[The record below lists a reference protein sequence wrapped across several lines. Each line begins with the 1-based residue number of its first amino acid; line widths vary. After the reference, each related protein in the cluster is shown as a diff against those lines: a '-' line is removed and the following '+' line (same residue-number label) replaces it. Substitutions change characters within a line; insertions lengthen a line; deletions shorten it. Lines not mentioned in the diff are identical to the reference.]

1 MVKNIMAI
9 DTNLAYSLGAGSGVD
24 TKSLAK
30 SLVEAEQVPR
40 QQAIEAK
47 IKTSESK
54 ISGLGAMSM
63 ILSTLKTE
71 FEKLNETSD
80 FNSFATYNSA
90 ESTFSVS
97 TTSAADPVSHTVE
110 VLSLAS
116 P

>member
-1 MVKNIMAI
+1 MAI

-54 ISGLGAMSM
+54 ISGQYYLELQVCARDQ
-63 ILSTLKTE
+63 
-71 FEKLNETSD
+71 F
-80 FNSFATYNSA
+80 
-90 ESTFSVS
+90 
-97 TTSAADPVSHTVE
+97 AADTQ
-110 VLSLAS
+110 LSVTANNS
-116 P
+116 VVGKCRVV